1 MNWLGAL
8 WALYKF
14 ELTSAS
20 RERNVLLYVIMI
32 PALLYPLMVWFTMS
46 TLSFLI
52 GLSEQQVCRVQIVG
66 LPAAMS
72 SLPKSLHQEHKTWDI
87 QTLETDN
94 QSIKVDLKLTFA
106 EPQGPIRVFATY
118 DSRSARSVNCKEQ
131 FESFFV
137 RYRDYWAEQEIRNSG
152 VPLWE
157 FQPFTVQYFNESKA
171 ADVGKFL
178 LGILLPFTLIVI
190 LSLGGMYSAIDCTA
204 GERERGCWET
214 SMTLAVPRSLI
225 LLSKYGYVTTMSF
238 VAGALNLAS
247 MTFSLRSFIA
257 PLSSDWANETTMS
270 LPLRTIPIILLGTF
284 LLSALISAIMLLL
297 TGLARTFREG
307 QSLVSPMFLFM
318 LLPTTLVLDPNLD
331 LDIRTALCPVI
342 NIALLW
348 RESLQNN
355 VPLSMA
361 GLTVAA
367 TTFCVTIC
375 LAAAYWL
382 ANQERLMLEGGVPEV
397 RWLWRGFFKG
407 GRRERAHH

>member
-66 LPAAMS
+66 LPATMS

-94 QSIKVDLKLTFA
+94 QDSKVDLKLTFA

-131 FESFFV
+131 FESFFL

-152 VPLWE
+152 LPLWE

-171 ADVGKFL
+171 ADVGK
-178 LGILLPFTLIVI
+178 GKITWKGKEVV
-190 LSLGGMYSAIDCTA
+190 T
-204 GERERGCWET
+204 ET
-214 SMTLAVPRSLI
+214 PHQ
-225 LLSKYGYVTTMSF
+225 SKEPIKATV
-238 VAGALNLAS
+238 
-247 MTFSLRSFIA
+247 
-257 PLSSDWANETTMS
+257 
-270 LPLRTIPIILLGTF
+270 TIPAPKSMDFTRANGPDAGKTMRAIYEFRSPDEYVIVFAPAGKDRPQALDSKPGSGTY
-284 LLSALISAIMLLL
+284 MHVWK
-297 TGLARTFREG
+297 R
-307 QSLVSPMFLFM
+307 Q
-318 LLPTTLVLDPNLD
+318 
-331 LDIRTALCPVI
+331 
-342 NIALLW
+342 
-348 RESLQNN
+348 
-355 VPLSMA
+355 
-361 GLTVAA
+361 
-367 TTFCVTIC
+367 
-375 LAAAYWL
+375 
-382 ANQERLMLEGGVPEV
+382 
-397 RWLWRGFFKG
+397 K
-407 GRRERAHH
+407 